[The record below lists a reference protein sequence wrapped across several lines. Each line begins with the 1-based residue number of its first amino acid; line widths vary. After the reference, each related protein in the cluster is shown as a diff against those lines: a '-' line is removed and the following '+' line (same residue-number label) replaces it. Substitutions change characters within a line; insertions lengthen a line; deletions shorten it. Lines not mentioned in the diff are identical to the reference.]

1 LEGIVSGGTTL
12 AVSIQPLLRDRT
24 ASLLAG
30 ERKYAFEVDRR
41 ANKNQIR
48 NAVQMA
54 FSVEVT
60 KVNTL
65 NVRGKRRMFGR
76 RVSQT
81 RSWKKAIVTLAEG
94 NTIQIFEGI

>member
-1 LEGIVSGGTTL
+1 M
-12 AVSIQPLLRDRT
+12 AKPLHPYSVVIRPLIT
-24 ASLLAG
+24 EKATLLAG
-30 ERKYAFEVDRR
+30 DRKYAFEVDRR

-48 NAVQMA
+48 AAVQIA

-65 NVRGKRRMFGR
+65 NVRGKKRMVGR

-94 NTIQIFEGI
+94 NTIQIFEGL